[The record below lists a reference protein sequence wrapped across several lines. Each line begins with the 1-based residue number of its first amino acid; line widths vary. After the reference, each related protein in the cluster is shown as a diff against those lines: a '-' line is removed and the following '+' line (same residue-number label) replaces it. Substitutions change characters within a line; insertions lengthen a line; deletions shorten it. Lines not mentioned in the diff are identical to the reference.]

1 MGGCMASTEVLVWE
15 SPTCKSV
22 GRQSPLVRFIDLEE
36 SCFQAVIARQ
46 AVFCMAR
53 PVSMSFA
60 REGGSV
66 SGLIRMYECMS
77 ALSGLRAAEMRGEG
91 QRGGC
96 LLRGGK

>member
-1 MGGCMASTEVLVWE
+1 MARPVSM
-15 SPTCKSV
+15 SCRSV
-22 GRQSPLVRFIDLEE
+22 CRQSPLVRFIDLEE
-36 SCFQAVIARQ
+36 SCFHAVIARQ

-77 ALSGLRAAEMRGEG
+77 ALSGLRAAEMRGEHG
-91 QRGGC
+91 CQRGGC